1 MLMLRLLVPVSDF
14 ASVTCKVKVAFT
26 IVVGVP
32 EIVPVPL
39 FKLNPAGKLPDVM
52 LHVKGDVPVPRVTC
66 TVAL

>member
-1 MLMLRLLVPVSDF
+1 MLMLRALLPVRDL
-14 ASVTCKVKVAFT
+14 ASVTCTVKLALT

-39 FKLNPAGKLPDVM
+39 SKVNPAGKLPDVM
-52 LHVKGDVPVPRVTC
+52 LHVKGAVPVPRVTC